1 MGDVDLK
8 LLRKARD
15 EAFKSFKKQSGT
27 PSAQDAYM
35 KLLEIDLQIGKL
47 DKVQGNRNNK
57 RP

>member
-1 MGDVDLK
+1 MKHLK
-8 LLRKARD
+8 V
-15 EAFKSFKKQSGT
+15 FKKQSGT